1 MNNRY
6 FEESIFKYLKSLL
19 NFREVYAYAA
29 SNNLHFAFLGIFKF
43 ISLAHQKCALDVL
56 KV

>member
-19 NFREVYAYAA
+19 NFWEVYAYTA